1 MVNPAT
7 AATDAARLIGQ
18 ATITTRLA
26 DDIVAAHRVGA
37 GVDASGLAKDLI
49 GRAANDP
56 GEARTLA
63 QQLETHL
70 SPVERGQLAAAL
82 DKQAPAVTG
91 MTEAQKGLALDLTQM
106 GIDVVGMFDPTP
118 TTGAINTGI
127 SLARHDWW
135 GAALSAISMVP
146 YAGDLARAGKLGKY
160 AKVVVEVAEMAAKDS
175 KFAKEVRPAL
185 EAIEAGLKKIP
196 GSVLDML
203 PKGARNT
210 IEAMKSTIGKAL
222 GRTADAVAVLSA
234 KHGSNEVKWTLDAAG
249 RPTRVEATLS
259 QIEAKGAERSAE
271 ELKAQDTVRGLG
283 VDGDDAG
290 HVIGQRFMPDEGV
303 KNMFPQNAN
312 FNRSAYKT
320 MENEW
325 AAWIEAGGKVK
336 IDVKLVGG
344 TANRPDHVEVV
355 YQVLN
360 DAGKRIYKNAETFDN
375 ISGQVFDRVSTADIR
390 ALMK

>member
-1 MVNPAT
+1 MVNPVS
-7 AATDAARLIGQ
+7 AATDAAQLVGRT
-18 ATITTRLA
+18 TITARLA

-56 GEARTLA
+56 GEARALA

-82 DKQAPAVTG
+82 DKEVPAATG

-203 PKGARNT
+203 PKGARDS
-210 IEAMKSTIGKAL
+210 IEAMKTTIGKAL
-222 GRTADAVAVLSA
+222 EYHVPLRGATVALDGISVREINYIKRDRASYDTLRKEFRSVRENFA
-234 KHGSNEVKWTLDAAG
+234 KSLANDPEKVAAL
-249 RPTRVEATLS
+249 R
-259 QIEAKGAERSAE
+259 
-271 ELKAQDTVRGLG
+271 KAGI
-283 VDGDDAG
+283 DDAG
-290 HVIGQRFMPDEGV
+290 LARMREGKLPDGWQV
-303 KNMFPQNAN
+303 HHKVPIDDGGTNAV
-312 FNRSAYKT
+312 
-320 MENEW
+320 ENLVLIKDQPFHRGLTNAQE
-325 AAWIEAGGKVK
+325 V
-336 IDVKLVGG
+336 LVGHLTPG
-344 TANRPDHVEVV
+344 ESARVEWPIVRGFV
-355 YQVLN
+355 YPPV
-360 DAGKRIYKNAETFDN
+360 K
-375 ISGQVFDRVSTADIR
+375 
-390 ALMK
+390 